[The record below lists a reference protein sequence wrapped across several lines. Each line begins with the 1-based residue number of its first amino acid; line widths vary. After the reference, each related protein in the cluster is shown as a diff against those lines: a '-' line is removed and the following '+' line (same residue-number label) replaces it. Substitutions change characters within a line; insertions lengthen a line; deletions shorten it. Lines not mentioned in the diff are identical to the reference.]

1 MGPMLDHLSL
11 GVSDLA
17 AARQFYKA
25 ALKPLGYRHVRD
37 HGDAVAAFGIGPQAP
52 QFWIGQVKRPKPGR
66 PKPSAGTH
74 IAFSAPDRKSVRAF
88 HKAAL
93 KAGGRDDG
101 KPGLRPHYHPNYYGA
116 FIIDLD
122 GHHIEAVCHLPE

>member
-11 GVSDLA
+11 GVGDLE
-17 AARQFYKA
+17 AARKFYKA
-25 ALKPLGYRHVRD
+25 ALKPLGYRHMRD
-37 HGDAVAAFGIGPQAP
+37 HAEEGAAFGIGPHAP
-52 QFWIGQVKRPKPGR
+52 QFWIGRVKRPKPG
-66 PKPSAGTH
+66 AGTH
-74 IAFSAPDRKSVRAF
+74 IAFAAPDRKSVRAF

-93 KAGGRDDG
+93 KAGGRDYG

-116 FIIDLD
+116 FIVDPD

>member
-11 GVSDLA
+11 GVGDIGV
-17 AARQFYKA
+17 ARGFYDK
-25 ALKPLGYRHVRD
+25 ALKPLGYRRVRN
-37 HGDAVAAFGIGPQAP
+37 FGAQASGYGVGPHAP
-52 QFWIGQVKRPKPGR
+52 QFWLNLARK

-101 KPGLRPHYHPNYYGA
+101 VPGLRPHYHPNYYGA
-116 FIIDLD
+116 FIIDPD